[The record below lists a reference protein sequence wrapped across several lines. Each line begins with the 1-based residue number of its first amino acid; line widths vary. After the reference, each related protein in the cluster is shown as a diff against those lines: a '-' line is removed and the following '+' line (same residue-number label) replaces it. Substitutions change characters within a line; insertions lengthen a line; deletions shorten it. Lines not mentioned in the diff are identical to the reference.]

1 MSVACATCPVRDR
14 AACAVLSGEER
25 DQLARSGRHRVLE
38 LADPAVPGVGLS
50 PSVAELGFFKP
61 DDVDLSAVA
70 KQIPTAQKIFNEVGW
85 K

>member
-1 MSVACATCPVRDR
+1 M
-14 AACAVLSGEER
+14 
-25 DQLARSGRHRVLE
+25 
-38 LADPAVPGVGLS
+38 PGVGLS